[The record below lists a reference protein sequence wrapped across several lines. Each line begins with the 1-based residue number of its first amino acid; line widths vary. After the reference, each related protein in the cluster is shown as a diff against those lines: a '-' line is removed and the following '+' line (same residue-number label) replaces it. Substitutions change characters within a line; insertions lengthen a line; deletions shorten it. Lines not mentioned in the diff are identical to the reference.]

1 MTDNPKI
8 PVPRALKTHGRKL
21 WKETTDKFELRQDEL
36 ETLRAA
42 CAELDLI
49 VRMESAL
56 EGESLTVQGSQGQLV
71 AHPLV
76 QELRQHRA
84 TMSALLRSLKLPDDG
99 NAAGST
105 VNQQRSAAQTRWAA
119 SHGRSA

>member
-1 MTDNPKI
+1 MTDSTQI
-8 PVPRALKTHGRKL
+8 PVPRSLKAAGRKL
-21 WKETTDKFELRQDEL
+21 WKETTANYVLRQDEL

-49 VRMESAL
+49 VRME
-56 EGESLTVQGSQGQLV
+56 GELDTAELTVKGSMGQIV

-84 TMSALLRSLKLPDDG
+84 TMSTLLRALRLPDSEASG
-99 NAAGST
+99 L
-105 VNQQRSAAQTRWAA
+105 VNQQRSAAQSRWSA